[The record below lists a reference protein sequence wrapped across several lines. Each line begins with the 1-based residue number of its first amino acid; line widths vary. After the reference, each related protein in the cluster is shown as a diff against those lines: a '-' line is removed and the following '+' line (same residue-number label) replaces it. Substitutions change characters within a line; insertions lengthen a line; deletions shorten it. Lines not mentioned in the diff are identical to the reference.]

1 MKPHDR
7 NKTFEAILRGDDVEA
22 KDVGLAIEDA
32 VRRGEQIPPGVLFYA
47 VALMREMDTADETA

>member
-32 VRRGEQIPPGVLFYA
+32 IRRGEKIPPGVLFYA
-47 VALMREMDTADETA
+47 AALMRKMGTAE